1 MKRIMAKYI
10 HEEIKGKL
18 KRYID
23 YEVIGSSLLCKPCYI
38 SGVMFGYYVLLSSWY
53 NILMGTKF

>member
-23 YEVIGSSLLCKPCYI
+23 YEVIGSPLQKNNHYI
-38 SGVMFGYYVLLSSWY
+38 SNSSSVLTES
-53 NILMGTKF
+53 IC